1 MYRIFDAK
9 MFSMLSPL
17 LFYQQD
23 LGTSLRWLTWR
34 WSCPQD
40 WQAAD
45 EKVKAYDKNH
55 GNKFFHVMRWSQL
68 LRRYALGS
76 IIRSETL
83 PVPFK
88 LMGRRRRAEGMWF
101 HLQVW
106 LLAGMKQKLHFIDV
120 VGRNNLVAN
129 ATSWVPEWTILVCSP
144 ITYFHSLVLV
154 RIFSAC
160 QIISSPAYFF

>member
-120 VGRNNLVAN
+120 VGRYLQFSCKRNLMGSRMDN
-129 ATSWVPEWTILVCSP
+129 FGLQSN
-144 ITYFHSLVLV
+144 Y
-154 RIFSAC
+154 IFSFT
-160 QIISSPAYFF
+160 SFG